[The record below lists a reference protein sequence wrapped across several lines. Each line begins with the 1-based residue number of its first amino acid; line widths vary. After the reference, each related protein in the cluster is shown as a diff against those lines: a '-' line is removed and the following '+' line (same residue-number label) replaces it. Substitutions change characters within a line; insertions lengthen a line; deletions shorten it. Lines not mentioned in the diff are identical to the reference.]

1 MSIKATLLP
10 RLLVYRYYFSFRHI
24 NLQYSHLLTTQDVGD
39 SISLPA
45 LPIPVGHVRLVHA
58 TQHVLDYCTQIRT
71 NGPLRS
77 RESGGI
83 ADGPRPYP
91 AWIYV
96 QGPARRQS
104 QEMLSLSERNSNK

>member
-1 MSIKATLLP
+1 M
-10 RLLVYRYYFSFRHI
+10 
-24 NLQYSHLLTTQDVGD
+24 QYSHLLTTQDAGD

-45 LPIPVGHVRLVHA
+45 LPISCRTCAPRSRN
-58 TQHVLDYCTQIRT
+58 TYYCTQIRA

-77 RESGGI
+77 RESGRI
-83 ADGPRPYP
+83 ADGPPPYP
-91 AWIYV
+91 AWIIV